1 MQPFLLGGI
10 KDPTDASYE
19 DCALRETEEEIGL
32 PRSRVKICGIGKL
45 LHPPRGAAIMPVFG
59 IIENFST
66 SELTINPDEVDEAFT
81 LPLSKLSSEA
91 HRYHTQFRDGYSAP
105 VFLVGTNKV
114 WGITGVITHN
124 FLSCLL
130 PDIYSRKIPYVK
142 SYRTA

>member
-32 PRSRVKICGIGKL
+32 SRSRVKICGIGKL

-105 VFLVGTNKV
+105 VFLVGNHKV

-130 PDIYSRKIPYVK
+130 PDVYSRKIPYVK